1 MEYKR
6 MLNGGGTVKNGKR
19 TQWSKAYDKDGKK
32 IDFSKHNKDWFDEY
46 GEPACE
52 NKRMNMNKKSIRLTE
67 SDIKRI
73 VRESVNRILREEWES
88 PLDKAKKKRN
98 DFDNVKKIDLSKFE
112 KKSKKPKAGT
122 FGDLPS
128 FAKLKNRKD
137 ESRANRVLKG
147 RMLKEWDNGYPVTVD
162 DDENVY
168 YGNYYYKTND
178 FKSTGQKFWVLTNN
192 GTPEYAFV
200 SPEEAAQYVVA
211 SIQDRDIEADVD
223 EEQIYNEIM
232 QSSDES
238 GWYYKNYGCTQTDVV
253 KKKQ

>member
-1 MEYKR
+1 MANKK
-6 MLNGGGTVKNGKR
+6 MLSGGGTVKNGKR
-19 TQWSKAYDKDGKK
+19 IQWSKAYDKDGKE
-32 IDFSKHNKDWFDEY
+32 IDFAKHNKDWFEEY

-52 NKRMNMNKKSIRLTE
+52 NKRINMNKKSIRLTE

-137 ESRANRVLKG
+137 ESRAKRVVRETLEPAYLGSNSTDIAEMAAELYEKINDCFLRDRG
-147 RMLKEWDNGYPVTVD
+147 EGDWDFEV
-162 DDENVY
+162 E
-168 YGNYYYKTND
+168 
-178 FKSTGQKFWVLTNN
+178 Q
-192 GTPEYAFV
+192 
-200 SPEEAAQYVVA
+200 AAQ
-211 SIQDRDIEADVD
+211 ENPK
-223 EEQIYNEIM
+223 EIYNLM
-232 QSSDES
+232 AALQRFL
-238 GWYYKNYGCTQTDVV
+238 DVV
-253 KKKQ
+253 YDKNKR